1 MKSIG
6 VNQWAGVDPIM
17 AETLREFGR
26 WTAQARTAEQDRLS
40 RMTPSE
46 WFLRLAN
53 ERFEKP
59 RLFGIAPVD
68 GYWRIGDWTMA
79 EIRKISLNDAKD
91 SRSFLVHL
99 QSLYVIDGARG
110 NGEGKRA
117 VEEIKRIAD
126 ECGCGVTLFARSFA
140 FSRDG
145 RLPNAFQS
153 FEELRRASLE
163 EDWPVI
169 YLPEWD
175 IDCLRFF
182 YEGCGFRNMC
192 LYDSWVYNRPKEDDL
207 PFDRQFV
214 YLPNS
219 MDPALRRQIEN
230 RLNPGLC
237 EFCNR

>member
-1 MKSIG
+1 M
-6 VNQWAGVDPIM
+6 NQWAGVDPIM

-163 EDWPVI
+163 EEWPVI

>member
-163 EDWPVI
+163 EEWPVI

-219 MDPALRRQIEN
+219 MDPASRRQIEN
-230 RLNPGLC
+230 RLNPDLC

>member
-1 MKSIG
+1 M
-6 VNQWAGVDPIM
+6 NQWAGVDPIM

-163 EDWPVI
+163 EEWPVI
-169 YLPEWD
+169 YLP
-175 IDCLRFF
+175 
-182 YEGCGFRNMC
+182 
-192 LYDSWVYNRPKEDDL
+192 
-207 PFDRQFV
+207 
-214 YLPNS
+214 
-219 MDPALRRQIEN
+219 
-230 RLNPGLC
+230 
-237 EFCNR
+237 